1 MTHEPTE
8 IHEPTELP
16 EGAIEEVVA
25 SALREDIGTG
35 DLTAVVI
42 PENTFALA
50 QGQGQGTLRPLRCGV
65 VCRGLSSTRCGR
77 GHQLELR
84 QRRPRGSRN
93 RCLYAGGAP
102 ARALLTGER
111 TALNF
116 LQLLSATATAARR
129 YADAVEGTG
138 ATILDT
144 RKTIPGLRDAQKFA
158 VRCGGAENHRHG
170 LYDAILIKENHI
182 AAAGSLVAAAV
193 GACRRRAPAALLEVE
208 VENLDQLREALACGV
223 DRLLLDNFAPEAMRE
238 AVSVRDAHAGPRVT
252 LEASGGV
259 ALDTVRATA
268 LAGVDYISVGALT
281 KHVRAV
287 DFSMRIL

>member
-1 MTHEPTE
+1 MA
-8 IHEPTELP
+8 HEPTELP
-16 EGAIEEVVA
+16 RGAIEEVVA

-50 QGQGQGTLRPLRCGV
+50 RVKVRERCVLCGV
-65 VCRGLSSTRCGR
+65 EWFAEVFRQLDAGVAINWNCGNGDRVEAGTAVCT
-77 GHQLELR
+77 LE
-84 QRRPRGSRN
+84 G
-93 RCLYAGGAP
+93 P

-111 TALNF
+111 PALNF

-182 AAAGSLVAAAV
+182 AAAGSLVAAV

-223 DRLLLDNFAPEAMRE
+223 DRLLLDNFAPEAMRK

-268 LAGVDYISVGALT
+268 LTGVDCISVGALT
-281 KHVRAV
+281 KHVHAV